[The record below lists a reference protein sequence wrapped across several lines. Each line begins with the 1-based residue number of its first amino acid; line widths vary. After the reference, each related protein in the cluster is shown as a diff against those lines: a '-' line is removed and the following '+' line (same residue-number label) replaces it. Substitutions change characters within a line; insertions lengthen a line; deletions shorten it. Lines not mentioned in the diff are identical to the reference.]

1 MTVKIEG
8 LTAALYDSD
17 WLLMNPKQ
25 RKGLQLVILMSQN
38 MKVFDGIFMPVNL
51 QISAEVKDEKYS
63 L

>member
-8 LTAALYDSD
+8 LTAALYD
-17 WLLMNPKQ
+17 WHLMNPKQ

-38 MKVFDGIFMPVNL
+38 MKVFDGIFLPVNL
-51 QISAEVKDEKYS
+51 QNSAEVKDENYS